1 MATGKTL
8 IEIDF
13 RKSLGEEIRSAC
25 GELGAYQRKPEAG
38 RVHSYRKSS
47 KRIRAYLRLMRSQVG
62 EKRFQ
67 FENQR
72 IRDASRKL
80 SELRDAEVLLETF
93 SEVFGRKVPRAFQSF
108 QIQLRE
114 SARQTLE
121 VGPLIREL
129 DELEERI
136 AGWKK
141 LSLDWSEVGE
151 DLVVIYRRARKGMD
165 RALVEGSAAAFHE
178 WRKRTKVLRYDLRPL
193 ELLWP
198 TYFRWFEKRLHEV
211 EDRLGLDH
219 DLAVLEK
226 CLAGR
231 LSKATHSRIEA
242 RRIELREQALALG
255 EKLFWETP
263 SEVRR
268 RLQDLWKHGPSETGG
283 EPGQTQAA

>member
-1 MATGKTL
+1 MASEKTL

-13 RKSLGEEIRSAC
+13 RKLLSEEIRSA
-25 GELGAYQRKPEAG
+25 LAALDDYHLDPEAE

-67 FENQR
+67 FENQK

-93 SEVFGRKVPRAFQSF
+93 AEVFGRKVPRVFQAFQTD
-108 QIQLRE
+108 LRE
-114 SARQTLE
+114 RALQTLE
-121 VGPLIREL
+121 VGPVILEL
-129 DELEERI
+129 KGLEERL
-136 AGWKK
+136 AEWKT

-151 DLVVIYRRARKGMD
+151 DLVLIYRRARKGMG
-165 RALVEGSAAAFHE
+165 RALVEGGAASFHE
-178 WRKRTKVLRYDLRPL
+178 WRKRSKVLRYDLQPL

-198 TYFRWFEKRLHEV
+198 SYFRWFEKRLHEV

-219 DLAVLEK
+219 DLAVLED
-226 CLAGR
+226 CLIGR
-231 LSKATHSRIEA
+231 LSKATRSRIEA

-268 RLQDLWKHGPSETGG
+268 RLQDLWKHGPSETGKG
-283 EPGQTQAA
+283 SSQSRAA